1 MPADPNRFADIQAQ
15 LQRGELIAAA
25 DAIGA
30 WHAAAPACADAI
42 ACRAHWLRLLGRFDE
57 AAIALEPA
65 LAATPPCVAAWLERA
80 RLARLAG
87 QPERAQL
94 AFDAAHRAD
103 PAATS
108 GLPEWIALLH
118 ELRRH
123 ALART
128 VAQALCERAPADARS
143 WFLLGLT
150 HHYAGEYAA
159 AADAYG
165 RADALDPAHP
175 MLRNNLAALRY
186 QTGKHRDALAQAEAA
201 IRADPDSQMA
211 WCNCSNAWL
220 ALHEPA
226 RALIAAERA
235 CALGPG
241 YSIAQ
246 LARANA
252 LKEWQRWPD
261 ALAAATQA
269 HRGAPDDPV
278 MQWSLAMLQLLH
290 GDYANGWLNHEA
302 RWRGARELDDRPRPS
317 AELQWQG
324 EPLAGKTL
332 MLWGEQGFGDALQF
346 ARFAPVVAE
355 RAARAGGRVV
365 FACFAGLETLLARS
379 FAGAPMR
386 IAPHDA
392 RRLPAF
398 DRHLPVGSAPLVLG
412 VRPDTIPSAHGYLFA
427 DRARAAR
434 WAARLPADGR
444 LRVGLVWSGSRTHQR
459 NPLRALDPSACAR
472 MARRRRRRVPQPSG
486 RRRARRRNDARGG
499 ARRNRSHGRVADLRR
514 YGRLSGESGSRRDR
528 LHVGC
533 APRGRARAADLA
545 AARRES
551 ALGLVDRS
559 RRQPVV
565 SLDPAISANPVSRLD
580 GGARPGARRSG
591 RAGGRGR
598 TAALVPRVAAKAQCI
613 ARDECVARP
622 ARAVSR
628 SVGRRGRRSRH
639 GRHGRRGRTVGQSD
653 SRTVGQSGGRAVGRS
668 GGRAVGRQAHRCSR
682 SPRAACRDARGGAR
696 TRSDETAIR
705 ARSP

>member
-42 ACRAHWLRLLGRFDE
+42 ACHAHWLRLLGRFDE

-128 VAQALCERAPADARS
+128 VPQALCERAPADARS

-159 AADAYG
+159 AADACG

-302 RWRGARELDDRPRPS
+302 RWRGARELGDRPRPS

-412 VRPDTIPSAHGYLFA
+412 VGPDTIPSAHGYLFA

-472 MARRRRRRVPQPSG
+472 AWRDVAGVAFHSLQV
-486 RRRARRRNDARGG
+486 DG
-499 ARRNRSHGRVADLRR
+499 ARDV
-514 YGRLSGESGSRRDR
+514 ETM
-528 LHVGC
+528 
-533 APRGRARAADLA
+533 RAAGLDVIDHTAGLPTFDDTAAYLANLDLVVTVCTSVAHLAGALGRPTWLLLDVNPHWVWSIDRDDSPWYRSIRLYRQTRYRDWTAALDRVRDDLA
-545 AARRES
+545 ALAAADGQPRSCR
-551 ALGLVDRS
+551 AS
-559 RRQPVV
+559 RRKRN
-565 SLDPAISANPVSRLD
+565 ASR
-580 GGARPGARRSG
+580 GTNA
-591 RAGGRGR
+591 
-598 TAALVPRVAAKAQCI
+598 
-613 ARDECVARP
+613 
-622 ARAVSR
+622 
-628 SVGRRGRRSRH
+628 
-639 GRHGRRGRTVGQSD
+639 
-653 SRTVGQSGGRAVGRS
+653 
-668 GGRAVGRQAHRCSR
+668 
-682 SPRAACRDARGGAR
+682 
-696 TRSDETAIR
+696 
-705 ARSP
+705 